1 METANEIRKI
11 CIDNDE
17 EWFLTHSSTR
27 ISLVYLECDGEWERA
42 QLDTERMA
50 SSIYYRYYEACFS
63 EGEMLPMWIIP
74 EKINGKIP
82 GFMLLMPHGDKENC
96 YHIEFTCVGKE
107 FRKRGVLK
115 SMLSKIPKI
124 LKLNLESCNHVTDKI
139 WKKLG
144 FCVYEKNTSNGSCLM
159 SK

>member
-63 EGEMLPMWIIP
+63 EGEML
-74 EKINGKIP
+74 
-82 GFMLLMPHGDKENC
+82 LMPHGDKENC
-96 YHIEFTCVGKE
+96 YHIEFTCVEKYAE
-107 FRKRGVLK
+107 QN
-115 SMLSKIPKI
+115 SKDFEAEP
-124 LKLNLESCNHVTDKI
+124 
-139 WKKLG
+139 
-144 FCVYEKNTSNGSCLM
+144 
-159 SK
+159 